1 MPKTKSTPTSKKQ
14 PETFK
19 KCKSL
24 TAAQKKEVCLKKLAS
39 PFLKNRDLAKEF
51 DVSEGMI
58 CDTLKAKERWLA
70 VDLNSHQAGLKR
82 EKKVS
87 FPLIEE
93 ALTIW
98 VENALQT
105 GLVLTNDILSTKA
118 LEFTFLL
125 KKDKFKGSNGWVDSF
140 KKWHNLKQYN
150 IYGETVSALLE
161 NLSIMRKDLCQI
173 LKDYNSKDI
182 FNYDEMGLF

>member
-1 MPKTKSTPTSKKQ
+1 MPKTKSTPTPKKQ
-14 PETFK
+14 PETSK

-24 TAAQKKEVCLKKLAS
+24 TTAQKKEVCLKKLAS

-105 GLVLTNDILSTKA
+105 GLVLTDDILSTKA
-118 LEFTFLL
+118 L
-125 KKDKFKGSNGWVDSF
+125 
-140 KKWHNLKQYN
+140 
-150 IYGETVSALLE
+150 
-161 NLSIMRKDLCQI
+161 NLSSL
-173 LKDYNSKDI
+173 SKKANFKALVERI
-182 FNYDEMGLF
+182 SSVKTRPV